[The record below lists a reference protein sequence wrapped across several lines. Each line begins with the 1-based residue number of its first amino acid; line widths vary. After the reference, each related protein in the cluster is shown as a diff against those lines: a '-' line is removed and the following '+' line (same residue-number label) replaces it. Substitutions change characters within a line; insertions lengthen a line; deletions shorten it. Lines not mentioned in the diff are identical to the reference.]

1 MDFRSDNTGGAS
13 PEIIA
18 ALAREAGRHDSAY
31 GADAV
36 SVRLQKTFADFFER
50 EVAVFPVATGTAAN
64 ALSLAALAPGYGAIY
79 AHAQAHIAQDEAN
92 APEFFTGGAKLV
104 AVPGT
109 HGRLDCDPLR
119 RRIATATPHGVHNAQ
134 PAAVSI
140 SQTTEL
146 GTVYTPDAVAAVAEV
161 AHSAGLGLHM
171 DGARLANALV
181 ALDCAPADITW
192 RAGVDILSFGAT
204 KNGALGAEAIVVFD
218 PKRATAL
225 PFLRKRAGHLLSKQR
240 FAAAQFEAY
249 LDGDLWRRNAGHANA
264 MARRLAEGLKTV
276 RGASL
281 PHPVEANALFPLLPD
296 KVQVALRDA
305 GFLFGPWGEAGS
317 GMVRLIASFDSEP
330 ADVDRFIALSRKA
343 GGTQ

>member
-18 ALAREAGRHDSAY
+18 ALAAESGRQDSAY
-31 GADAV
+31 GADVV
-36 SVRLQKTFADFFER
+36 STRLERAFADFFER
-50 EVAVFPVATGTAAN
+50 AVEIFPVATGTAAN

-79 AHAQAHIAQDEAN
+79 AHPLAHIAQDEAN

-104 AVPGT
+104 AVPGV
-109 HGRLDCDPLR
+109 HGRIDAGQLR
-119 RRIATATPHGVHNAQ
+119 RQIADATPHGVHNAQ

-146 GTVYTPDAVAAVAEV
+146 GASYTPEAVAAIAAI
-161 AHSAGLGLHM
+161 AHDAGLALHM

-181 ALDCAPADITW
+181 HLGVTPADLTW

-218 PKRATAL
+218 PARARAL

-249 LDGDLWRRNAGHANA
+249 LAGELWRRNAAHANA
-264 MARRLAEGLKTV
+264 MAAHLAKGLAEIPGV
-276 RGASL
+276 RL
-281 PHPVEANALFPLLPD
+281 PHPVEGNALFPVLPAR
-296 KVQVALRDA
+296 VAEALAQA
-305 GFLFGPWGEAGS
+305 GFLFRPWGDQAS
-317 GMVRLIASFDSEP
+317 GMVRLIASFDTGV
-330 ADVDRFIALSRKA
+330 ADIDRFIAVARAASGPA
-343 GGTQ
+343 